1 MKYGKFEIDPEVMV
15 MIVEIFAIVTIVV
28 AAILKGK

>member
-15 MIVEIFAIVTIVV
+15 MIVGIFAIVTIVV